1 MCAPRA
7 PEGSTVIRDDDTAPS
22 GPNPNGTYTCPLH
35 PEVQQD
41 TPGIC
46 PVCGTTL
53 VPSTSTPVPDE

>member
-1 MCAPRA
+1 MMH
-7 PEGSTVIRDDDTAPS
+7 DDRTAPS